1 MLRGKS
7 LVQQAHTDSWLSHSW
22 EQRQPTV
29 MLSFIQEVLESGG
42 HRNKPRGCLSGAFS
56 TDDFILQVQNHT
68 RGSLDDLSV

>member
-1 MLRGKS
+1 M
-7 LVQQAHTDSWLSHSW
+7 
-22 EQRQPTV
+22 V

-42 HRNKPRGCLSGAFS
+42 HRNKPRGRLSGAFS